1 MAKGGMKRALLALML
16 FFIVFLSY
24 GPFYSELT
32 DIQADENLTGNLI
45 DLVVVI
51 FPIFYVM
58 LGFLT
63 LMLTFYYVIEE
74 IT

>member
-1 MAKGGMKRALLALML
+1 MAKGGMKRALLSLML

-24 GPFYSELT
+24 GPFYSELK
-32 DIQADENLTGNLI
+32 DIQADENLTSNLI
-45 DLVVVI
+45 DLVVAI

-58 LGFLT
+58 LGFIT

-74 IT
+74 MT

>member
-1 MAKGGMKRALLALML
+1 MAFLSLML

-24 GPFYSELT
+24 GPFYSELK

-51 FPIFYVM
+51 YPIFYVM
-58 LGFLT
+58 LGFIF
-63 LMLTFYYVIEE
+63 LMLTFYYVAEE
-74 IT
+74 MM